1 MRKNVWSLCL
11 VMGISLA
18 MTMPALAGTW
28 QEDSVGWY
36 YQNDDGSYQKNGWF
50 QDGDGKWYYFDA
62 NGYMLTNT
70 ITPDG
75 YQVGSDG
82 AMISNDTSA
91 STGRNDEFPLR
102 GTVGYQPGLEAGS
115 AVLFRNNPEY
125 AQINTFKL
133 TYINSNKVLIY
144 LAGLQPGGDPMT
156 AEEMAVVNA
165 VRDFVNS
172 FDWKNASEYERAAYA
187 AEYVAERCVYK
198 ETNIKYD
205 GMNENS
211 VYSVLINGVSVCDGF
226 ADAYHLL
233 TRAVGL
239 KSVYISNAGHAW
251 NYVMVDGSW
260 YEVDISSIS
269 QIGRTVEYGY
279 SIRGEV
285 EYDLSKPAPEEDINN
300 YLWVEKGLELQYNPE
315 IPSQPLYN

>member
-62 NGYMLTNT
+62 NGYMLANT
-70 ITPDG
+70 TTPDG

-133 TYINSNKVLIY
+133 MFINNNKVLIY

-156 AEEMAVVNA
+156 AEEMAVANA
-165 VRDFVNS
+165 VREFVNS
-172 FDWKNASEYERAAYA
+172 FDWKNASDYEKAAYA
-187 AEYVAERCVYK
+187 AEYLANKCTY
-198 ETNIKYD
+198 IDADLAD
-205 GMNENS
+205 GMNVNS
-211 VYSVLINGVSVCDGF
+211 SYSALVKGASMCDGF
-226 ADAYHLL
+226 ADAYHVL

-239 KSVYISNAGHAW
+239 KSVHVWNYTHAW
-251 NYVMVDGSW
+251 NYVMIDGVW
-260 YEVDISSIS
+260 YRMDTSDVSQMGRSTWKPSSIEKEAA
-269 QIGRTVEYGY
+269 EYLK
-279 SIRGEV
+279 EPV
-285 EYDLSKPAPEEDINN
+285 PEEDINT
-300 YLWVEKGLELQYNPE
+300 YLWVEKGLELQFDPE
-315 IPSQPLYN
+315 GPSQPLYN